1 MKMMLALIAFS
12 LPANASGIDMLPM
25 YDQVVKVSAPKKAA
39 AKPKPK
45 PKPKPRYGYRAPPKD
60 TAPKLASEAVTRC
73 LAPVRVVGSQDVRE
87 GAAEESA
94 KKAWMELVRWQSG
107 ESFQDIANASDYQRR
122 CSRSSIGEAMGQ
134 YFHRCE
140 IVANPCRPGM
150 TEGVK

>member
-1 MKMMLALIAFS
+1 MKTLIAILAMS
-12 LPANASGIDMLPM
+12 LPANAQAIDMLPN
-25 YDQVVKVSAPKKAA
+25 YDNAPKVERVSAPAKH
-39 AKPKPK
+39 KPKRKK
-45 PKPKPRYGYRAPPKD
+45 PTYAYKPPSKPAAPPAID
-60 TAPKLASEAVTRC
+60 SVTRC

-87 GAAEESA
+87 SAAEESA

-122 CSRSSIGEAMGQ
+122 CSRSSVGEAMGQ